1 MNERLI
7 NVLDA
12 ALAEHERRGIFLK
25 QKKIS
30 PETAVKK
37 QIKDYL
43 NVYGWYCFP
52 IFQGLGA
59 HKGISDLIA
68 CKGGITLFIE
78 VKTNK
83 GKQSPHQKHFQD
95 CIEQAGGIYILARS
109 YIDIEKLFLNLAL

>member
-1 MNERLI
+1 MI
-7 NVLDA
+7 Q
-12 ALAEHERRGIFLK
+12 FK

-30 PETAVKK
+30 PETSVKK

-52 IFQGLGA
+52 ILQGLGA

-83 GKQSPHQKHFQD
+83 GKQSPHQIQFQH
-95 CIEQAGGIYILARS
+95 CIEQAGCIYIVARS
-109 YIDIEKLFLNLAL
+109 YIDIGKLFLKLAI